1 MAKKKR
7 KNSTYMIADDR
18 KPEGS
23 STYLRATPAIRKRW
37 KEIEEAEKKKAKS
50 K

>member
-7 KNSTYMIADDR
+7 KNSTYMIDDR
-18 KPEGS
+18 KPEGP

-37 KEIEEAEKKKAKS
+37 KEMEEAKKKKAKT